1 MNAPRWLMIALPAL
15 LAVQAM
21 AAMAGR
27 GLVALYVALCPIC
40 NLARLLMWRRTKIS
54 PSLPRLV
61 GRFAGHTAPV
71 LLMFA
76 VANLVLYPLA
86 TSAARADV
94 AGAMDGYFNDMGAAA
109 NVTGPSAYQGQEAG
123 YYSAGNIWTRFPQK
137 NVSLANIQLPKVT
150 AGCGGIDVFAG
161 SFSFINSAQMISLLK
176 SIANNSL
183 GFAFKLAIDTVCP
196 ECSKVMEEISQKLQL
211 MNNLQINSCQAAAAL
226 VGSVWPKS
234 ETADREIC
242 QQFGNSSGTFS
253 DMAASMAGCGNG
265 GGRKSTLAAAAAD
278 PGTKDVAAMSVPINF
293 TWHMME
299 KSDFFAPGG
308 TMDTS
313 LAQYVMTMVGTI
325 IYVPPGDADPGVYNT
340 IPGDVS
346 STLVTALLDG
356 TDATGVIKVLT
367 CDTADP
373 CVAPIMQPTAIAA
386 AKSIRFR
393 VKALIDDMSAKMQS
407 DTALTAPEIAL
418 LQVASLPLYKILAVQ
433 AAAGRGA
440 GIESSDTL
448 AEITSIDLL
457 TSILDQLMAEVGKT
471 RAHLSAADAVK
482 AEAWQTNFVATRTAL
497 AERQANTQA
506 KVSSLMQIIQKTAF
520 LESTLAA
527 QMSPAMSASV
537 DWSRQVGAH
546 GIVN

>member
-1 MNAPRWLMIALPAL
+1 MDAPRWFIIALEASL
-15 LAVQAM
+15 KR
-21 AAMAGR
+21 AGR
-27 GLVALYVALCPIC
+27 GLVALYLALCPIC
-40 NLARLLMWRRTKIS
+40 NLARLLIWLRTKIGPS
-54 PSLPRLV
+54 PFPRLLARV
-61 GRFAGHTAPV
+61 AGRTGAG
-71 LLMFA
+71 LLMLA
-76 VANLVLYPLA
+76 VANLALFPLA
-86 TSAARADV
+86 TAARADV

-137 NVSLANIQLPKVT
+137 NTNLGNIQLPHAS
-150 AGCGGIDVFAG
+150 AGCGGIDIFAG
-161 SFSFINSAQMISLLK
+161 SFSFINSSQLIALMK
-176 SIANNSL
+176 SIANNAV

-196 ECSKVMEEISQKLQL
+196 ECSKVMEEMKQTAQL
-211 MNNLQINSCQAAAAL
+211 MNNQAINSCQMAAGL

-234 ETADREIC
+234 DMADKEIC
-242 QQFGNSSGTFS
+242 QQFGNSTGVFS
-253 DMAASMAGCGNG
+253 DMASSMAGCGNG
-265 GGRKSTLAAAAAD
+265 GSRTSTLTSASTD
-278 PGTKDVAAMSVPINF
+278 PQFKDAAAMSVPINF

-308 TMDTS
+308 VLDTS

-325 IYVPPGDADPGVYNT
+325 IYVPASDGNPGVYNT

-356 TDATGVIKVLT
+356 TDATGAVKVWT

-373 CVAPIMQPTAIAA
+373 CTAPTLQPTTIAA
-386 AKSIRFR
+386 AKAIRYR
-393 VKALIDDMSAKMQS
+393 VKALIDGMVANMAS
-407 DTALTAPEIAL
+407 DTALTPQQVAL

-448 AEITSIDLL
+448 AEITSVDLL

-471 RAHLSAADAVK
+471 RATLTAADAVK

-497 AERQANTQA
+497 AERQSNTQA
-506 KVSSLMQIIQKTAF
+506 KVSALMQVIQKTAF

-527 QMSPAMSASV
+527 QMSPTMTATL
-537 DWSRQVGAH
+537 DWSRSVGAH
-546 GIVN
+546 GLAN

>member
-1 MNAPRWLMIALPAL
+1 
-15 LAVQAM
+15 
-21 AAMAGR
+21 
-27 GLVALYVALCPIC
+27 
-40 NLARLLMWRRTKIS
+40 
-54 PSLPRLV
+54 
-61 GRFAGHTAPV
+61 
-71 LLMFA
+71 MFA

-86 TSAARADV
+86 TTAARADV

-123 YYSAGNIWTRFPQK
+123 YYSGGNVWTRFPQK

-242 QQFGNSSGTFS
+242 QQFGNSSGKFS

-265 GGRKSTLAAAAAD
+265 GSRKPTLAAAAAD
-278 PGTKDVAAMSVPINF
+278 PNMKDVAAMSVPINF

-325 IYVPPGDADPGVYNT
+325 IYVPPGDDDPGVYNT
-340 IPGDVS
+340 IAGDVS

-356 TDATGVIKVLT
+356 TDTTGAIKVWT
-367 CDTADP
+367 CDTPDP
-373 CVAPIMQPTAIAA
+373 CVAPTLQPIAFA
-386 AKSIRFR
+386 ANKAIRFR
-393 VKALIDDMSAKMQS
+393 VKTLIEDMASKMQT

-440 GIESSDTL
+440 SIGSDSDTL

-457 TSILDQLMAEVGKT
+457 TSVLDQLMSEIGKT
-471 RAHLSAADAVK
+471 RSSLSAADGVK

-497 AERQANTQA
+497 AQRQANTQA
-506 KVSSLMQIIQKTAF
+506 KVSALMQIIQKTAF

-527 QMSPAMSASV
+527 QMTPAMSASV